1 MDNFKKFVKD
11 HGTTIVVSSAVVVTG
26 VTILLAKHKL
36 GLAKAELADSEA
48 AFNALFNAFSQTDE
62 LARNAGVPL
71 ETLNKILQKSG
82 FAVIDMSQV

>member
-1 MDNFKKFVKD
+1 MENFKKFVKD

-26 VTILLAKHKL
+26 VTILIAKHKL
-36 GLAKAELADSEA
+36 GLAKAEIADSEA

-71 ETLNKILQKSG
+71 ETLNDVITKSG
-82 FAVIDMSQV
+82 FSIINV